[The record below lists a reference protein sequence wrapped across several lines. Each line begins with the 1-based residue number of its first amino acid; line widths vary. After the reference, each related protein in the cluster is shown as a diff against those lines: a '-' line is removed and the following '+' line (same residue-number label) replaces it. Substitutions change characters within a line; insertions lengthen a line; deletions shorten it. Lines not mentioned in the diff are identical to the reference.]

1 MRRATRTLS
10 EYLYAGWWWSVV
22 ILMGAVLWPALLLI
36 PRSSSRWALM
46 HRAARAAFWLM
57 GIRLDVTGT
66 WPKATGVVIVSN
78 HASYLD
84 GLVLAAVIPGEPAFI
99 AKKELEPQFF
109 AGPFLRRLGALF
121 VDRADP
127 EGGVEDVNKALELP
141 KLGGCSSSFP
151 KAPLHVPPDFSHS
164 ASVPSSS
171 RRGSISASCR

>member
-1 MRRATRTLS
+1 MVERRYPL
-10 EYLYAGWWWSVV
+10 G
-22 ILMGAVLWPALLLI
+22 
-36 PRSSSRWALM
+36 SRPL
-46 HRAARAAFWLM
+46 ARAPAASSLKLALGADAPHGARPRFWLM

-109 AGPFLRRLGALF
+109 AGPFLRQLGALF

-127 EGGVEDVNKALELP
+127 EGGVEDVNKALDVA
-141 KLGGCSSSFP
+141 GAGTDARFP
-151 KAPLHVPPDFSHS
+151 S
-164 ASVPSSS
+164 
-171 RRGSISASCR
+171 